1 MVHPRSSAPQV
12 FGPSPVEVLSRRSK
26 SAGPGLPGRRK
37 GQRRKATALETERPW
52 LDPCEVKAPR
62 GGQRW
67 FPDRV
72 PTYGAAVR
80 KEARGLLNRRPQGN
94 DFSGWQMNF
103 PAELPSGAHCPICT
117 LGECGDVNCPTYR
130 PKHPEVRE
138 AIEEF
143 VVAKCLESLST
154 PAWTLNTYVSVGSGL
169 LAQDWIMLE
178 KLQSAAAELRPCR
191 AVFVD
196 LRAAG
201 TALGCEGRVFRGD
214 RGLDMRQM
222 GFAAT
227 LGPEFSFSAII
238 TFEGPACWGSR
249 IFDFGNGSQEDNLF
263 VEVASGRPDSPEA
276 PGTLIFGVLR
286 ENVPHAMPV
295 HSCWMPGQ
303 THVYLFTVSATGVM
317 RVYVDNQLAGSSQGH
332 PPRCLERRH
341 LYVGQSTEDPDRF
354 FRGSMRKIKVWD
366 HCVDTASVDG
376 LFSAEMDRALKQ
388 FATWYAEDLTVW
400 TFGSLAAYTLAVTQ
414 DPRFAADLLLRIDV
428 HDEIDGYDDFVRK
441 VLSPSGLALTLGG
454 PGRSWRRNGLR
465 VEPVDV
471 RCEIMDQA
479 YRSAKTPW
487 AFVGRTRAWDAQ
499 ANGCWEAKF
508 RRLSGPWGSRRKR
521 TQPWCE
527 LGLEKTEW
535 VVL

>member
-178 KLQSAAAELRPCR
+178 TPVS
-191 AVFVD
+191 
-196 LRAAG
+196 
-201 TALGCEGRVFRGD
+201 
-214 RGLDMRQM
+214 
-222 GFAAT
+222 
-227 LGPEFSFSAII
+227 
-238 TFEGPACWGSR
+238 GSR
-249 IFDFGNGSQEDNLF
+249 
-263 VEVASGRPDSPEA
+263 ASA
-276 PGTLIFGVLR
+276 V
-286 ENVPHAMPV
+286 
-295 HSCWMPGQ
+295 
-303 THVYLFTVSATGVM
+303 
-317 RVYVDNQLAGSSQGH
+317 
-332 PPRCLERRH
+332 PRCFRRPQ
-341 LYVGQSTEDPDRF
+341 GSGDGAGM
-354 FRGSMRKIKVWD
+354 RGE
-366 HCVDTASVDG
+366 SV
-376 LFSAEMDRALKQ
+376 
-388 FATWYAEDLTVW
+388 
-400 TFGSLAAYTLAVTQ
+400 
-414 DPRFAADLLLRIDV
+414 
-428 HDEIDGYDDFVRK
+428 
-441 VLSPSGLALTLGG
+441 
-454 PGRSWRRNGLR
+454 SWR
-465 VEPVDV
+465 
-471 RCEIMDQA
+471 
-479 YRSAKTPW
+479 S
-487 AFVGRTRAWDAQ
+487 RAGYATDGFCSNAW
-499 ANGCWEAKF
+499 
-508 RRLSGPWGSRRKR
+508 P
-521 TQPWCE
+521 
-527 LGLEKTEW
+527 
-535 VVL
+535 